1 MYKEG
6 FATRL
11 KKAREDA
18 GYTQSHV
25 EEYTGIKR
33 ILLSHYETGWREPD
47 IETIGILA
55 TFYNTSIDWLLSVN
69 KKELE
74 KN

>member
-18 GYTQSHV
+18 GYTQSQV

-33 ILLSHYETGWREPD
+33 SVLLWYTKGMVEEIL
-47 IETIGILA
+47 
-55 TFYNTSIDWLLSVN
+55 
-69 KKELE
+69 
-74 KN
+74 

>member
-18 GYTQSHV
+18 GYTQSQV
-25 EEYTGIKR
+25 EEYTGIK
-33 ILLSHYETGWREPD
+33 ETYYHITKQEEENL
-47 IETIGILA
+47 I
-55 TFYNTSIDWLLSVN
+55 
-69 KKELE
+69 
-74 KN
+74 